1 MSQLVALVVS
11 GLVSID
17 ERANGF
23 GRPALLD
30 DLANRVTLTE
40 NTVGIMLPRIATSEH
55 RTNDIDKKLAL
66 LDRRLEKIVQRRNLD
81 EDVAEHD
88 SWLGPVG
95 PAAGTQSLSP
105 SESKQESDNP
115 FFYAYG
121 AGQPDSLPGNAS
133 STLDRGGRKRVW

>member
-1 MSQLVALVVS
+1 MV
-11 GLVSID
+11 
-17 ERANGF
+17 F
-23 GRPALLD
+23 GRSALLD

-40 NTVGIMLPRIATSEH
+40 NTVGINLPRIATLEH

-81 EDVAEHD
+81 EDFAEHE

-105 SESKQESDNP
+105 SEPKQDSENPFAMPTAPDNP
-115 FFYAYG
+115 TAFLATSAPLWTEE
-121 AGQPDSLPGNAS
+121 AGNS
-133 STLDRGGRKRVW
+133 